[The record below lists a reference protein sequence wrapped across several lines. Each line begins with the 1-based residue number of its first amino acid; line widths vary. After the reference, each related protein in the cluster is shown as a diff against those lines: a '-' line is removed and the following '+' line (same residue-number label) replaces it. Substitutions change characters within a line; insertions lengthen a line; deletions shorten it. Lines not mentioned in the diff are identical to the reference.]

1 MTEPESKKGSAPN
14 LTIVTGMSGA
24 GRSTTA
30 KCLEDIGYFVIDNLP
45 PSLIPKVVE
54 LGMQGAMPAQKLAL
68 VVDARGGTV
77 FEELLGALESLGKTG
92 VEHNLI
98 FLDASTEALVRR
110 FEEVRRP
117 HPLAPEG
124 RLYDAIEEERRIMA
138 PLKEAADLVVD
149 TSDLSPHELR
159 RKIHSLFDGSKGA
172 RLPVVSV
179 VSFGYKYGIPIDADM
194 VFDCRF
200 MPNPHWVP
208 HLRPLPGTDERVR
221 SYVLSHR
228 EADRF
233 LEYLKELVEFLMPLF
248 EDEGKSHV
256 TIALGC
262 TGGRHRSVV
271 MAERLA
277 EAVGEQGYEVKVFH
291 RDLWKS
297 APGQQAGGA
306 TATRGGEETLAQGG
320 ETA

>member
-1 MTEPESKKGSAPN
+1 MTSDSDKQNTRVPN

-68 VVDARGGTV
+68 VVDARGGSV
-77 FEELLGALESLGKTG
+77 FDELLDSLESLSSAG
-92 VEHNLI
+92 VEHHLI
-98 FLDASTEALVRR
+98 FLDSSTDALVRR

-117 HPLAPEG
+117 HPLKPEA
-124 RLYDAIEEERRIMA
+124 RVYDAIESERKILE
-138 PLKEAADLVVD
+138 PLREAADVVID
-149 TSDLSPHELR
+149 TSDLTPHELR
-159 RKIHSLFDGSKGA
+159 RKIHSLFEGAGSP

-179 VSFGYKYGIPIDADM
+179 VSFGYKYGIPIDADI

-200 MPNPHWVP
+200 LPNPHWISE
-208 HLRPLPGTDERVR
+208 LRPLPGTDDRVR
-221 SYVLSHR
+221 EYVMSQDG
-228 EADRF
+228 AQQF
-233 LEYLKELVEFLMPLF
+233 LKHLDELIAFLMPRF
-248 EDEGKSHV
+248 VEEGKSHV

-271 MAERLA
+271 MGEALAAAVEERGWSA
-277 EAVGEQGYEVKVFH
+277 KVFH
-291 RDLWKS
+291 RDLPKS
-297 APGQQAGGA
+297 GEGKVF
-306 TATRGGEETLAQGG
+306 EETTP
-320 ETA
+320 ERSR